1 MRGTFRSSRSR
12 AIYLCVI
19 AVRRR
24 GTGLPQVRLLAMRV
38 LEYCHASAVEAVNKA
53 NDPTLPNEARVE
65 WARIAKVWQ
74 DITQHYDLIED
85 LGAVVRIGEG
95 GPGPNDTVH

>member
-1 MRGTFRSSRSR
+1 
-12 AIYLCVI
+12 
-19 AVRRR
+19 
-24 GTGLPQVRLLAMRV
+24 MRV

-74 DITQHYDLIED
+74 DVAQHYDLIED
-85 LGAVVRIGEG
+85 LGAVVNVGAP

>member
-1 MRGTFRSSRSR
+1 MHLQGRGSRSR
-12 AIYLCVI
+12 RIYLFVI
-19 AVRRR
+19 DRRRR
-24 GTGLPQVRLLAMRV
+24 GTPPLNLRLTAMRV

-53 NDPTLPNEARVE
+53 NDPALPSEARVE

-74 DITQHYDLIED
+74 DVAQHYDLIED
-85 LGAVVRIGEG
+85 LGTVVQVGDD

>member
-1 MRGTFRSSRSR
+1 MRGTPWRFRSRRIFLS
-12 AIYLCVI
+12 VI
-19 AVRRR
+19 VVKRR
-24 GTGLPQVRLLAMRV
+24 GTGLIHPRLSSMRV

-53 NDPTLPNEARVE
+53 NDPTLPSEARVE

-85 LGAVVRIGEG
+85 MGAVVSIGD

>member
-1 MRGTFRSSRSR
+1 
-12 AIYLCVI
+12 
-19 AVRRR
+19 
-24 GTGLPQVRLLAMRV
+24 MRV

-53 NDPTLPNEARVE
+53 NDPMLPYEARVE

-85 LGAVVRIGEG
+85 LDATVRFVSEKP
-95 GPGPNDTVH
+95 GPGDTVH